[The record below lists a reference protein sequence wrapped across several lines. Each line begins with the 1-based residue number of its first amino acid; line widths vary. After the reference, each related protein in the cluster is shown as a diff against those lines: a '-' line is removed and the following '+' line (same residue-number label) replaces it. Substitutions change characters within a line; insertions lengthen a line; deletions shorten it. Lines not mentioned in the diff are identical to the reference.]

1 LEKYLKKNKKMQKN
15 AQEKEK
21 VTNPNMTRPKKPLTP
36 FLLYCNEYRQLIK
49 KENPDMKITEI
60 QKLLGEMW
68 KVVEDEE
75 KKIYKDKWE
84 IENEKWKV
92 LMAKFKEDE
101 KKEKEEDEGKNH
113 EGKKRKLQMDL
124 KYFNSL
130 EKKVDI
136 GNKLNIDMTKRKK
149 RKLQMDLNYLNSLE
163 KMVDIGNKLNIDMTK
178 HKKVKK
184 ILLID

>member
-1 LEKYLKKNKKMQKN
+1 MQKN
-15 AQEKEK
+15 AKEKEK

-68 KVVEDEE
+68 KVVEDQE

-101 KKEKEEDEGKNH
+101 
-113 EGKKRKLQMDL
+113 KRKLQMDL